1 MATSSS
7 AITSYPPGIYHIVL
21 ASGCGWK
28 TQLLTYGYTDEG
40 KTYVT
45 LAHRNV
51 DDKKV
56 HQEWEIEDTND
67 LEDGTEYIISIPH
80 APDVFPSVFLTY
92 KGAPEKPK
100 AGDGIEALLV
110 EVPENKWVLKFTPS
124 ERTTSFKVAGSD
136 LAIAIASHDINPP
149 LLVLKENDQLE
160 WSLKFL
166 RLSE

>member
-45 LAHRNV
+45 LAHPNV
-51 DDKKV
+51 SGKKE
-56 HQEWEIEDTND
+56 HQEWQIETIPV
-67 LEDGTEYIISIPH
+67 EDGTESIISIPN
-80 APDVFPSVFLTY
+80 APDFFPIVFLTY

-100 AGDGIEALLV
+100 AGDGIEALL
-110 EVPENKWVLKFTPS
+110 EDAPENKWVLKFTS
-124 ERTTSFKVAGSD
+124 ERTTSLKVAGSD
-136 LAIAIASHDINPP
+136 LAIAIASPDIDPP
-149 LLVLKENDQLE
+149 LLVLKENEQLE
-160 WSLKFL
+160 WDLKFL
-166 RLSE
+166 RLSK